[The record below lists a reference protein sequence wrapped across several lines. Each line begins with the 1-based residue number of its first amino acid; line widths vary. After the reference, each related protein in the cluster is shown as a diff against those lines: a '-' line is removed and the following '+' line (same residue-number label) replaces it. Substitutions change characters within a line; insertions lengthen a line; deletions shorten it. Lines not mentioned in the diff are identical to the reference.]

1 MNVHELIG
9 ALKSHKAGCNGCGYE
24 HNCKDGHCALMV
36 QAADELE
43 RLNAF
48 EGSQSRQ
55 DNQMEISEI
64 ISGLK
69 DLIKDREALMDDDC
83 DSVFAHD
90 KAVLEAAV
98 QILNQK
104 LEPTP

>member
-9 ALKSHKAGCNGCGYE
+9 ALKSHKVGCNGCGYE

-43 RLNAF
+43 RLNP
-48 EGSQSRQ
+48 
-55 DNQMEISEI
+55 MEISEI

-69 DLIKDREALMDDDC
+69 DLIKDREALMDNDG

>member
-43 RLNAF
+43 RLNP
-48 EGSQSRQ
+48 
-55 DNQMEISEI
+55 METSEI

-98 QILNQK
+98 QA
-104 LEPTP
+104 LEGQA